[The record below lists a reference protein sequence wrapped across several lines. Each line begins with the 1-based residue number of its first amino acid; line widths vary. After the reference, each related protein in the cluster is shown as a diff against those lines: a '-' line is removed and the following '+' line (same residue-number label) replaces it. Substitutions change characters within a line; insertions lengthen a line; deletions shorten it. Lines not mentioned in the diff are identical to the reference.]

1 MEANKTAQ
9 EGDVITVEN
18 TSKESVMLNI
28 NSLKNKVSTTF
39 PSDVLAVECTEYRH
53 NDLGNFQDLPTKIL
67 LSDIRELK
75 VDITNW

>member
-1 MEANKTAQ
+1 MKANKTD
-9 EGDVITVEN
+9 GDEITVKK

-28 NSLKNKVSTTF
+28 HSLKNKVSTTF
-39 PSDVLAVECTEYRH
+39 LSDLLTAECTEYRH
-53 NDLGNFQDLPTKIL
+53 NDSGNFQDLPTKIL